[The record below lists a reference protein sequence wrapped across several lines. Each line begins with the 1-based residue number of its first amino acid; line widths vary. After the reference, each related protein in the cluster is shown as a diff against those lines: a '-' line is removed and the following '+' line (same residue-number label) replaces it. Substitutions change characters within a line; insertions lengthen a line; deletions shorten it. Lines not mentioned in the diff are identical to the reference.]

1 VRDSRQGR
9 NSIQGEWRVFRET
22 SGASSTLVEA
32 GGIIMASNMPVES
45 KCPYCESAEV
55 VRAVKLSQ
63 PAETGDIGLQHR
75 KALVFTATE
84 TLYAD
89 LCKACGSIS
98 RFYVKE
104 TNRNWI
110 TG

>member
-1 VRDSRQGR
+1 MDST
-9 NSIQGEWRVFRET
+9 IP
-22 SGASSTLVEA
+22 A
-32 GGIIMASNMPVES
+32 ES
-45 KCPYCESAEV
+45 KCPYCGGVDV

-63 PAETGDIGLQHR
+63 PVEAGDIGLQHR

-89 LCKACGSIS
+89 LCKTCGSIT

-104 TNRNWI
+104 TDRNWI
-110 TG
+110 TD